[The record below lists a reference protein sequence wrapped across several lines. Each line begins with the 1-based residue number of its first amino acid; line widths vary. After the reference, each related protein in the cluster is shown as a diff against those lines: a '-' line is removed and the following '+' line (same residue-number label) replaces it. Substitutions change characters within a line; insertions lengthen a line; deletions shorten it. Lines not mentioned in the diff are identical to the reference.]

1 MSERKR
7 RSKLELKFEDI
18 LLANKAEYDYEVT
31 VIPYTVPES
40 KHKYTVDWTFTNGIL
55 CETKGYLSDHQ
66 ERNKYVLLK
75 QQYPD
80 LDLRFVFDNPNKL
93 CGGTKYSHAKWADRH
108 GFVWCGMRD
117 VETIQSWISNIN
129 QTLMKEHLKFTLKH
143 HKTTS
148 TICRGCL

>member
-18 LLANKAEYDYEVT
+18 LIANQAEYDYEIT

-80 LDLRFVFDNPNKL
+80 LDLRFVFDNVNKL
-93 CGGTKYSHAKWADRH
+93 CGGTKYTHGSWATKH
-108 GFVWCGMRD
+108 GFPFCSIKD
-117 VETIQSWISNIN
+117 VDIIKGWITEYDS
-129 QTLMKEHLKFTLKH
+129 K
-143 HKTTS
+143 
-148 TICRGCL
+148 

>member
-18 LLANKAEYDYEVT
+18 LIANQAEYDYEIT

-40 KHKYTVDWTFTNGIL
+40 KHKYTVDWTFANGIL
-55 CETKGYLSDHQ
+55 CETKGFLSDHQ

-93 CGGTKYSHAKWADRH
+93 CGGTKYTHAKWADKH
-108 GFVWCGMRD
+108 NFPWCGIRD
-117 VETIQSWISNIN
+117 EETIKKWIGES
-129 QTLMKEHLKFTLKH
+129 
-143 HKTTS
+143 S
-148 TICRGCL
+148 GS

>member
-7 RSKLELKFEDI
+7 RSKLELKFEEI
-18 LLANKAEYDYEVT
+18 LLENKAEYDYEVT

-40 KHKYTVDWTFTNGIL
+40 QHKYTVDWTLLNGPFI
-55 CETKGYLSDHQ
+55 ETKGYLSDHQ

-93 CGGTKYSHAKWADRH
+93 CGGTKMTHAKWAEKY
-108 GFVWCGMRD
+108 GFKYCSIKD
-117 VETIQSWISNIN
+117 VDQIQQWI
-129 QTLMKEHLKFTLKH
+129 KDG
-143 HKTTS
+143 KTPHNS
-148 TICRGCL
+148 

>member
-80 LDLRFVFDNPNKL
+80 IDLRFVFDNPNKL
-93 CGGTKYSHAKWADRH
+93 CGGTKYSHAKWADKH
-108 GFVWCGMRD
+108 GFVWCGIRD

-129 QTLMKEHLKFTLKH
+129 
-143 HKTTS
+143 
-148 TICRGCL
+148 

>member
-7 RSKLELKFEDI
+7 RSKLELKFEEI
-18 LLANKAEYDYEVT
+18 LLENKAEYDYEVT

-40 KHKYTVDWTFTNGIL
+40 QHKYTVDWTLLHGPLI
-55 CETKGYLSDHQ
+55 ETKGYLSDHQ

-93 CGGTKYSHAKWADRH
+93 CGGTKYSHAKWADKH
-108 GFVWCGMRD
+108 GFVWCGIRD

-129 QTLMKEHLKFTLKH
+129 
-143 HKTTS
+143 
-148 TICRGCL
+148 

>member
-18 LLANKAEYDYEVT
+18 LIANETEYEYEVT
-31 VIPYTVPES
+31 VIPYIVPES
-40 KHKYTVDWTFTNGIL
+40 KHKYTVDWTLLNGTL
-55 CETKGYLSDHQ
+55 VETKGYLSDHQ

-93 CGGTKYSHAKWADRH
+93 CGGTKYTHAKWADKH
-108 GFVWCGMRD
+108 NIPWCGIKDTDIIKQWIHESADDACNFPNTPEM
-117 VETIQSWISNIN
+117 IQ
-129 QTLMKEHLKFTLKH
+129 
-143 HKTTS
+143 
-148 TICRGCL
+148 

>member
-40 KHKYTVDWTFTNGIL
+40 KHKYTVDWSLTNGIL
-55 CETKGYLSDHQ
+55 IETKGYLSDHQ
-66 ERNKYVLLK
+66 ERNKYTLLK
-75 QQYPD
+75 QQHPT

-93 CGGTKYSHAKWADRH
+93 CGGTKYTHASWADKH
-108 GFVWCGMRD
+108 GFRWCGIKD
-117 VETIQSWISNIN
+117 VETIQAWIS
-129 QTLMKEHLKFTLKH
+129 
-143 HKTTS
+143 S
-148 TICRGCL
+148 TN

>member
-7 RSKLELKFEDI
+7 RIKLELKFEDI
-18 LLANKAEYDYEVT
+18 LLENKVEYDYEIT

-40 KHKYTVDWTFTNGIL
+40 KHKYTVDWTLLNGTL
-55 CETKGYLSDHQ
+55 VETKGYLSDHQ

-93 CGGTKYSHAKWADRH
+93 CGGTKYSHAKWADKF
-108 GFVWCGMRD
+108 GFRWCSIKD
-117 VETIQSWISNIN
+117 VETIQSWISENGKNISN
-129 QTLMKEHLKFTLKH
+129 QRHTLW
-143 HKTTS
+143 S
-148 TICRGCL
+148 C

>member
-18 LLANKAEYDYEVT
+18 LIANQAEYDYEIT

-55 CETKGYLSDHQ
+55 CETKGFLSDHQ

-75 QQYPD
+75 QQYPYKM
-80 LDLRFVFDNPNKL
+80 LLA
-93 CGGTKYSHAKWADRH
+93 C
-108 GFVWCGMRD
+108 
-117 VETIQSWISNIN
+117 
-129 QTLMKEHLKFTLKH
+129 HLKNLQSQLIFLTQ
-143 HKTTS
+143 
-148 TICRGCL
+148 

>member
-80 LDLRFVFDNPNKL
+80 IDLRFVFDNVNKL
-93 CGGTKYSHAKWADRH
+93 CGGTKYSHKTWAEKHKFPYCSIKDI
-108 GFVWCGMRD
+108 D
-117 VETIQSWISNIN
+117 IIKSWISN
-129 QTLMKEHLKFTLKH
+129 TH
-143 HKTTS
+143 
-148 TICRGCL
+148 

>member
-18 LLANKAEYDYEVT
+18 LLENKVEYDYEIT

-40 KHKYTVDWTFTNGIL
+40 KHKYTVDWTLLNGTL
-55 CETKGYLSDHQ
+55 VETKGYLSDHQ

-93 CGGTKYSHAKWADRH
+93 CGGTKYSHAKWADKH
-108 GFVWCGMRD
+108 GFVWCGIRD

-129 QTLMKEHLKFTLKH
+129 
-143 HKTTS
+143 
-148 TICRGCL
+148 

>member
-108 GFVWCGMRD
+108 GFVWCGIRD

-129 QTLMKEHLKFTLKH
+129 
-143 HKTTS
+143 
-148 TICRGCL
+148 